1 MIRVAIAG
9 DFQDGKSTLIN
20 ALRGCDRDRAETGH
34 GIATTQEAREYPIPG
49 TGIILIDT
57 PGFNSTREGDDE
69 QACLGIEQADACL
82 YMLSSQQFTDRMFQ
96 GLEKALKHR
105 YGGYKPFIPF
115 INDRGRNNAAIAQ
128 ESTACMRRFGLH
140 PILFG
145 DEMPVIHAKLWEE
158 GRTDIEEYTL
168 GIRRMQYLLGVNP
181 AKAVSPLEKICCLH
195 KGLKSCFTS
204 SAM

>member
-20 ALRGCDRDRAETGH
+20 ALCKSSAETGH
-34 GIATTQEAREYPIPG
+34 GIATTQEAREYHIPG

-57 PGFNSTREGDDE
+57 PGFNSVREGDDE

-96 GLEKALKHR
+96 GLKKALKHR

-115 INDRGRNNAAIAQ
+115 INDRGRNNCLMAEASVATMK
-128 ESTACMRRFGLH
+128 SYGLH

-145 DEMPVIHAKLWEE
+145 DEMPVIHAELWEK
-158 GRTDIEEYTL
+158 GRTDIEKYTL

-181 AKAVSPLEKICCLH
+181 AQAVSPLEKICCLH
-195 KGLKSCFTS
+195 TGLKLCFTS
-204 SAM
+204 SAI

>member
-20 ALRGCDRDRAETGH
+20 ALCGCDCAETGH

-57 PGFNSTREGDDE
+57 PGFNSIREGDAE

-82 YMLSSQQFTDRMFQ
+82 YMLSSQQFTVRMFQ
-96 GLEKALKHR
+96 DLKKALKHR
-105 YGGYKPFIPF
+105 YGGYKPFIPI
-115 INDRGRNNAAIAQ
+115 INDRGRHNVALAKASIDAMKNY
-128 ESTACMRRFGLH
+128 GLH

-145 DEMPVIHAKLWEE
+145 EEMPVIHAKAWQR
-158 GRTDIEEYTL
+158 GRTSEEEYEL

-181 AKAVSPLEKICCLH
+181 AQVVSPLEKICCLH
-195 KGLKSCFTS
+195 KELKSCFTF

>member
-20 ALRGCDRDRAETGH
+20 ALCGCEDAETGH

-57 PGFNSTREGDDE
+57 PGFNSIREGDDE

-82 YMLSSQQFTDRMFQ
+82 YMLSSRQFTGRMFRDISPSLAQ
-96 GLEKALKHR
+96 PG
-105 YGGYKPFIPF
+105 GGYKPFIPF
-115 INDRGRNNAAIAQ
+115 INDRGRNNQSIAQ
-128 ESTACMRRFGLH
+128 ASVASMRLRGLH

-145 DEMPVIHAKLWEE
+145 DEMPVIHAELWEK
-158 GRTDIEEYTL
+158 GRTDIEEYAL
-168 GIRRMQYLLGVNP
+168 GIRRLQYLLGISP
-181 AKAVSPLEKICCLH
+181 RQAVSPLEKICCLH
-195 KGLKSCFTS
+195 KELKSCFTF

>member
-20 ALRGCDRDRAETGH
+20 ALCGCDKAETGH
-34 GIATTQEAREYPIPG
+34 GIATTQEAREYRIPG

-57 PGFNSTREGDDE
+57 PGFNSIREGDDE

-82 YMLSSQQFTDRMFQ
+82 YMLSSQQFTDRMFE

-115 INDRGRNNAAIAQ
+115 INDRGRNNRHMAK
-128 ESTACMRRFGLH
+128 ESVARMKRHGLH

-145 DEMPVIHAKLWEE
+145 DEMPVIHAELWEK
-158 GRTDIEEYTL
+158 GRTDIEKYTL

-181 AKAVSPLEKICCLH
+181 AQAVSPLEKICCLH
-195 KGLKSCFTS
+195 TGLKLCFTS
-204 SAM
+204 SAI